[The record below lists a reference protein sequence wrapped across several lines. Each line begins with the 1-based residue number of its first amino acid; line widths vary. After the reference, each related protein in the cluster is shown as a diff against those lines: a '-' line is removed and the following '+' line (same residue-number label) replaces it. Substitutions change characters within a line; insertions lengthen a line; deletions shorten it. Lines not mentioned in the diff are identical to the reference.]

1 MPVYEYEHVEGDCE
15 LGETRFAVIQRAS
28 EDALEDC
35 PWCGE
40 PVKRVVS
47 RVSVV
52 KSRKFSAGKAAD
64 RGFTTWRR
72 AGFGQWEKVA
82 GEGVDGIVADPADV
96 DDLRSENGQ

>member
-1 MPVYEYEHVEGDCE
+1 MPVYEYEHTEGDCE
-15 LGETRFAVIQRAS
+15 LGETRFAVIQPARESVLA
-28 EDALEDC
+28 DC
-35 PWCGE
+35 PWCGQ

-82 GEGVDGIVADPADV
+82 GDGVDGIVADPQ
-96 DDLRSENGQ
+96 DLKDLKSDPG